1 MSRVLTSTGSCGGS
15 IVASKFV
22 LTAAHCLFTD
32 AAMTMPVEASDVEV
46 KHKFYILK
54 IKPIFKLVISG

>member
-1 MSRVLTSTGSCGGS
+1 M
-15 IVASKFV
+15 ASKYV

-32 AAMTMPVEASDVEV
+32 DAMTMPVEASDVEV